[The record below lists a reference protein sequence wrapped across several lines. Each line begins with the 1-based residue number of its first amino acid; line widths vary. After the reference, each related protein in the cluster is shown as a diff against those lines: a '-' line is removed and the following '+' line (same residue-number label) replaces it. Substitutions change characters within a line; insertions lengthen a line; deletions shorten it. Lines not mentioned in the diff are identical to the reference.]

1 MNPIVL
7 QAGPVTLYAQ
17 VASIM
22 RDRITSHVWKPGEEI
37 PTLEQLVEEF
47 SVARVTVRQAVQML
61 SEEGLLSSQR
71 GRRTYVSWEP
81 QLSNDQPL
89 FSYAGSVDKKSASY
103 TINILSRQDFEEL
116 PPHLAAMG
124 KASGKYMRIRK
135 VDSDNGVPYVISDS
149 YVSWA
154 IYRRFPSKAEEKVKI
169 SRLIWDRAR
178 PSLAGG
184 KERITVVALNYEDAG
199 HLQVAIGS
207 PAAHITRVF
216 LTHDGKIA
224 YLGQLQ
230 YRADRFAVDRDI
242 TLLLNGGAD
251 NTAGGD
257 PGGRGA

>member
-1 MNPIVL
+1 MNHIVL
-7 QAGPVTLYAQ
+7 HAGPVTLYAQ

-81 QLSNDQPL
+81 QVSDDQPL

-124 KASGKYMRIRK
+124 KASGRYMRIRK

-257 PGGRGA
+257 PGGRCA